1 MNIKSICKRIIR
13 QFQEKRIVYVEKVE
27 KPYVIQLLEANRFK
41 DQVAIVTGGSGVI
54 GRAIAY
60 RLASEGAK
68 VYVCGSKLENAKKV
82 ADEICREGYLAE
94 PIAINVM
101 SEESVRE
108 AFQKVYDDNHKI
120 DLLVCSAGGSAREKM
135 KPLHE
140 QSMSVVDSVLN
151 INLRGGILCV
161 MEASRFMV
169 PQHHGNIIMITSIVA
184 EGGLACCSEYAAA
197 KAGVL
202 SFSKSIAMEMGGQ
215 GVRVNCV
222 SPGIVQRGVID
233 DLKLEQIHKT
243 NWLNSYGKPE
253 DIAGMV
259 AYLNSE
265 EASFIT
271 GQNFIVD
278 GGRSLGLKNS

>member
-1 MNIKSICKRIIR
+1 MIIKSIIKKVIR
-13 QFQEKRIVYVEKVE
+13 QFQEKRIVYVEKVT
-27 KPYVIQLLEANRFK
+27 KPYVIQLVEANRFK
-41 DQVAIVTGGSGVI
+41 GQVAIVTGGSGVI

-60 RLASEGAK
+60 RLAAEGAK

-82 ADEICREGYLAE
+82 SDEINTAGFLAV
-94 PIAINVM
+94 PLVVNVT
-101 SEESVRE
+101 SEESVKE
-108 AFQKVYDDNHKI
+108 AFKKVFDDNQKI

-140 QSMSVVDSVLN
+140 QSMEVVDSVLN
-151 INLRGGILCV
+151 VNLRGGILCA

-169 PQHHGNIIMITSIVA
+169 SQHYGNIIMITSIVA
-184 EGGLACCSEYAAA
+184 QGGLACCSEYAAA
-197 KAGVL
+197 KAGIL
-202 SFSKSIAMEMGGQ
+202 SFAKSIAMEMGGQ
-215 GVRVNCV
+215 GLRVNCV
-222 SPGIVQRGVID
+222 SPGIVQRGIID
-233 DLKLEQIHKT
+233 DIQLEHIHKT
-243 NWLNSYGKPE
+243 NWLNDYGKPE